1 MISNSSSQNMGL
13 QKMRHSAAH
22 LMAAAVSK
30 LWTEAKF
37 GVGPAIKNGFYYDID
52 LPNPLTPKD
61 LEKIEKKMRE
71 LKNRNLPYERI
82 DLTIDEAISEME
94 KRGQVYKVDLLKLL
108 KEKGSTAVIKETGDD
123 DAVSTEDEESGVT
136 SVSFYS
142 LGEFMD
148 LCKGPHLNSTDDIGV
163 FKLTNIA
170 GAYWRG
176 NEKNKQLQRVYG
188 VVFETKE
195 DLELYLWQQEEAKKR
210 DHRKLGQELELFT
223 ISESVGLG
231 LPLWLPNGTVL
242 RDELEKLAKEEE
254 RKSGY
259 MRVTTPHITKDSL
272 YYLSGHLPYYREDM
286 YSPIVI
292 DEQEYFLRPMNCPHH
307 HQIYAAR
314 PRSYRD
320 LPFRIAEYGQVYRYE
335 KSGTL
340 MGILRTR
347 GFSQNDAHIYCRID
361 QAKDEFLEVMRL
373 HARYYDLF
381 GIENYYMRF
390 SKPDFSNLD
399 KYVDSPAQWIA
410 AMEIIQDAMQESG
423 YPYVEIEGEA
433 AFYGPKIDFMIS
445 SIVGTEYAIST
456 NQLDFLASE
465 RFNLVYKGEDDK
477 EHYVYVIHR
486 APLGSHER
494 FIAFLIEHYAGVF
507 PVWLAPIQVIII
519 PISDRH
525 LIYAQQ
531 IYHQLFNAEIPTAS
545 CGIRVELDDSSERMQ
560 KKIRNAQLRKIPYML
575 IVGDEEEQDGT
586 VSIRLRNGKTLQALS
601 IERLIDRIDREV
613 KTRKDDKEM

>member
-195 DLELYLWQQEEAKKR
+195 DLELYLWQ
-210 DHRKLGQELELFT
+210 
-223 ISESVGLG
+223 
-231 LPLWLPNGTVL
+231 
-242 RDELEKLAKEEE
+242 
-254 RKSGY
+254 
-259 MRVTTPHITKDSL
+259 
-272 YYLSGHLPYYREDM
+272 
-286 YSPIVI
+286 
-292 DEQEYFLRPMNCPHH
+292 
-307 HQIYAAR
+307 
-314 PRSYRD
+314 
-320 LPFRIAEYGQVYRYE
+320 
-335 KSGTL
+335 
-340 MGILRTR
+340 
-347 GFSQNDAHIYCRID
+347 
-361 QAKDEFLEVMRL
+361 
-373 HARYYDLF
+373 
-381 GIENYYMRF
+381 
-390 SKPDFSNLD
+390 
-399 KYVDSPAQWIA
+399 QWIA